1 MLTENHLAI
10 LGITMKQ
17 ANDFIIANINRPQI
31 IFDTASQFGITSRML
46 SDITGYLTDIVHGY
60 FLAAGYSS
68 ALISTKLDV
77 SILVNSDLGTLEH
90 LVSFNSREG
99 VLSNA
104 ALREVVEPVINFDPR
119 YRYDYDSSFDP
130 VYPHQKAD
138 HIYSS
143 GELGV
148 SNLDNVPATNENIES
163 LFYGSLINIF
173 SALDEAELNQIISF
187 PDNGNTDD
195 FQSLLFATLSDTPE
209 LIAWSDDELADMV
222 TTEAIR
228 ILDKYWTND
237 WVGILDHSYLNLA
250 VV

>member
-1 MLTENHLAI
+1 MLTEKHLAI

-31 IFDTASQFGITSRML
+31 IFDTASQFGITTRML
-46 SDITGYLTDIVHGY
+46 SDITGYSTDIVHGY

-104 ALREVVEPVINFDPR
+104 ALREVVQPEINKH
-119 YRYDYDSSFDP
+119 YDYDASFGP
-130 VYPHQKAD
+130 VKPNQAID

-148 SNLDNVPATNENIES
+148 SNLDNVPVTNENIES

-173 SALDEAELNQIISF
+173 SALDEAELNQINAF
-187 PDNGNTDD
+187 PANGNQAD
-195 FQSLLFATLSDTPE
+195 FQSLLFAALSDTPE
-209 LIAWSDDELADMV
+209 SITWSDGELADMV
-222 TTEAIR
+222 TTEAIH

>member
-1 MLTENHLAI
+1 MLTEKHLAI

-31 IFDTASQFGITSRML
+31 IFDIASQFGITSRML
-46 SDITGYLTDIVHGY
+46 SDITGYSTEIVHGY

-104 ALREVVEPVINFDPR
+104 ALREVVQPEINKHF
-119 YRYDYDSSFDP
+119 DYDASFGP
-130 VYPHQKAD
+130 VKPNQAID
-138 HIYSS
+138 HIYTS

-148 SNLDNVPATNENIES
+148 SNLNNVSATNENIES
-163 LFYGSLINIF
+163 IFYGSLINMF
-173 SALDEAELNQIISF
+173 SALDETELNQINAFSE
-187 PDNGNTDD
+187 NGNQAD
-195 FQSLLFATLSDTPE
+195 FQSLLFATLSETPE
-209 LIAWSDDELADMV
+209 PIVWSDDELADMV
-222 TTEAIR
+222 TTEAIH
-228 ILDKYWTND
+228 ILENYWTND